1 MVRFGGITGHQ
12 DPHVIRRGIERYPFD
27 VALLALNAADRHDA
41 SFIEHALPAAVERG
55 LGIVGMKIPGR
66 GHLLRPD
73 GVRTMEQAMRYV
85 LTLPVSTVIV
95 GISKVAELEEDV
107 RIAREF
113 RPLSAEE
120 MRELERL
127 SKPYHADALWY
138 RHGY

>member
-1 MVRFGGITGHQ
+1 
-12 DPHVIRRGIERYPFD
+12 
-27 VALLALNAADRHDA
+27 
-41 SFIEHALPAAVERG
+41 
-55 LGIVGMKIPGR
+55 
-66 GHLLRPD
+66 
-73 GVRTMEQAMRYV
+73 MEQAMRYV